1 MFYVRLLCLAT
12 IICFTQTGQAQQ
24 AKKTVIQLT
33 NPSFEG
39 RPNAGG
45 RSMYIA
51 GWNDCGKYRFPG
63 ESAPDLQPGFF
74 LVDLEAHD
82 GDSYLGMVA
91 RDNETW
97 ESVTQ
102 GLYKSLKAGSCY
114 NFSLH
119 LATSTQYSSPARR
132 SGVMVEEAI
141 ANGEPLDSIAHTDP
155 IVLRIWGG
163 ATQCAQTELLGET
176 APISNKSWKKF
187 DFRLEPKQD
196 LRYIML
202 EAFYKTP
209 SLFPQNGHLL
219 IDDLSDIVGIPC
231 NMEPPLVSIS
241 KPSTKANTKE
251 EAYQVKANLENVFS
265 KEDIVMSL
273 NDKQFT
279 DFEFD
284 MSTGN
289 LTANI
294 PLRNGNNK
302 VQIKASNS
310 EGEDSELRIVKR
322 EEEQVIAAVEPT
334 PKPTV
339 PTTTSKPKEDN
350 TLEGVRRNDLKKD
363 QKLEIKNIS
372 FKADSTNIQKSYEP
386 TLKKIADFLTANND
400 VIIEI
405 GGHTNNSCDDIVCNR
420 LSEERAK
427 SVMNY
432 LINSGV
438 SKNQLR
444 SKGYGRTQPIASNNS
459 SYGRRRNQRVEI
471 KILDIDS

>member
-1 MFYVRLLCLAT
+1 MFYVRLLCLAF
-12 IICFTQTGQAQQ
+12 IICFTQTSQAQQ
-24 AKKTVIQLT
+24 TKKTVIQLT

-51 GWNDCGKYRFPG
+51 GWNDCGKFLFPG

-74 LVDLEAHD
+74 LVDLAAQD
-82 GDSYLGMVA
+82 GDTYLGMVV
-91 RDNETW
+91 RDNDTH

-102 GLYKSLKAGSCY
+102 PLYKPLKANSCY
-114 NFSLH
+114 AFSLY
-119 LATSTQYSSPARR
+119 LATSENYSSPARR
-132 SGVMVEEAI
+132 SGIMVEEAD
-141 ANGEPLDSIAHTDP
+141 AAGVRLDSISHTDP
-155 IVLRIWGG
+155 VILRIWGSVN
-163 ATQCAQTELLGET
+163 QCNKAELLAET
-176 APISNKSWKKF
+176 DKINNYSWEKF
-187 DFRLEPKQD
+187 DFRFEPKED
-196 LRYIML
+196 YRYIIL
-202 EAFYKTP
+202 EAHYKP
-209 SLFPQNGHLL
+209 PVLFSPNGHLL
-219 IDDLSDIVGIPC
+219 IDNLSDIVEVPC
-231 NMEPPLVSIS
+231 NMEPPLVNIS
-241 KPSTKANTKE
+241 KPTKRANTKE
-251 EAYQVKANLENVFS
+251 EEYQVKASLENVFS

-273 NDKQFT
+273 NDKLFT
-279 DFEFD
+279 DFKFD
-284 MSTGN
+284 MSSGN
-289 LTANI
+289 LSANI

-310 EGEDSELRIVKR
+310 EGEDSEVRIVKR
-322 EEEQVIAAVEPT
+322 VVEEVIAAVEPKPDPNPANT
-334 PKPTV
+334 PKP
-339 PTTTSKPKEDN
+339 KEN
-350 TLEGVRRNDLKKD
+350 TTLEGVKKNDLKKD

-386 TLKKIADFLTANND
+386 TLNKIADFLTTHND

-405 GGHTNNSCDDIVCNR
+405 GGHTNNSCDDIICNR

-438 SKNQLR
+438 AKSQLR
-444 SKGYGRTQPIASNNS
+444 SKGYGRTQPVASNNS